1 MALKPLLIL
10 GIGNLVLQDE
20 GFGVH
25 AVRELEKCSLPENV
39 DILDGGTAGMNLMGI
54 LQEYK
59 DILIIDAALTPTPIG
74 TVKHIIPKFS
84 DAYPPLITVHEIGL
98 KDVIDAMHLTGYC
111 PDIELI
117 MVSVEKYDS
126 LGIELSP
133 KVKAALPVAVK
144 MVKEIVKNKMESN
157 KPVNHI

>member
-1 MALKPLLIL
+1 MTMKPLLIL

-25 AVRELEKCSLPENV
+25 AVRELEKCRLPENV

-59 DILIIDAALTPTPIG
+59 DILIIDAALDHTPIG

-111 PDIELI
+111 PNIELI
-117 MVSVEKYDS
+117 TVSVEKYDS
-126 LGIELSP
+126 LGMELSP
-133 KVKAALPVAVK
+133 KVEAAMPHAVE
-144 MVKEIVKNKMESN
+144 MVKEIVKNKMEKRPPCN
-157 KPVNHI
+157 N

>member
-1 MALKPLLIL
+1 MKPLLIL

-25 AVRELEKCSLPENV
+25 AVRELEKCRLPENV

-59 DILIIDAALTPTPIG
+59 DILIIDAALDHTPIG

-111 PDIELI
+111 PNIELI
-117 MVSVEKYDS
+117 TVSVEKYDS
-126 LGIELSP
+126 LGMELSP
-133 KVKAALPVAVK
+133 KVEAAMPHAVE
-144 MVKEIVKNKMESN
+144 MVKEIVKNKMEKSTPCN
-157 KPVNHI
+157 N

>member
-1 MALKPLLIL
+1 MELKPLLVL

-25 AVRELEKCSLPENV
+25 TIRELEKCSLPKDV
-39 DILDGGTAGMNLMGI
+39 DILDGGTAGMNLMGT

-59 DILIIDAALTPTPIG
+59 DILIIDAALDTSPIG

-98 KDVIDAMHLTGYC
+98 KDVIEAMHLNGYC
-111 PDIELI
+111 PGIELI
-117 MVSVEKYDS
+117 TVSVEKYDS
-126 LGIELSP
+126 LGMELSP
-133 KVKAALPVAVK
+133 RVKATLPVAVE
-144 MVKEIVKNKMESN
+144 MVKEIVENKMEN
-157 KPVNHI
+157 KNRESHK